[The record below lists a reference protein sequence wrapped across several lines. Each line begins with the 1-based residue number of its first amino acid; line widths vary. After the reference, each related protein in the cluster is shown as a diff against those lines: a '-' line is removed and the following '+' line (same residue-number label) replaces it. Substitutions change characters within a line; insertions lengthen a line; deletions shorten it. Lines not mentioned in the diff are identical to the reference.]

1 MSDKTIDRI
10 VERLDRI
17 IELLEGSSIKRGK
30 TKAKKEEKSYRGE
43 METIEGKIKN
53 VDFKEGA
60 RCGEFAV
67 FTLESYQKGAISCKC
82 FDSKLLDIIDDN
94 LEVRVSG
101 NFQEYNGYSSF
112 IVRDITCIDSEYESS
127 EKSSNK
133 SSDENGTKDDDEEI
147 PF

>member
-1 MSDKTIDRI
+1 MKEIL
-10 VERLDRI
+10 ERLDRI

-30 TKAKKEEKSYRGE
+30 TKGKKEEKSYRGD
-43 METIEGKIKN
+43 METLEGKIKN

-67 FTLESYQKGAISCKC
+67 FTLESYQRGTISCKC
-82 FDSKLLDIIDDN
+82 FDSKLFDSLDDN
-94 LEVRVSG
+94 VEVRVSG

-112 IVRDITCIDSEYESS
+112 IARDISCIYLNEENT
-127 EKSSNK
+127 ENSSNK
-133 SSDENGTKDDDEEI
+133 SSDENGTKDDDDEM

>member
-1 MSDKTIDRI
+1 MKEIL
-10 VERLDRI
+10 ERLDRI

-30 TKAKKEEKSYRGE
+30 TKAKKEEKSYRGD
-43 METIEGKIKN
+43 METLEGKIKN

-67 FTLESYQKGAISCKC
+67 FTLESYQRGTISCKC
-82 FDSKLLDIIDDN
+82 FDGKLFDSLDNNI
-94 LEVRVSG
+94 EVRMSG

-112 IVRDITCIDSEYESS
+112 IVRDITCIGLNEEDIENP
-127 EKSSNK
+127 SNK
-133 SSDENGTKDDDEEI
+133 SSDGNGAKDDDDEM

>member
-1 MSDKTIDRI
+1 MNDII
-10 VERLDRI
+10 ERLDRI

-30 TKAKKEEKSYRGE
+30 PKAKKEEKSYRGE

-60 RCGEFAV
+60 KCGEFAV

-94 LEVRVSG
+94 REVRVSG

-133 SSDENGTKDDDEEI
+133 SYDENGAKDDDEEV

>member
-1 MSDKTIDRI
+1 MKDII
-10 VERLDRI
+10 ERLDRI

-60 RCGEFAV
+60 KCGEFAV
-67 FTLESYQKGAISCKC
+67 FTLESYQRGTISCKC
-82 FDSKLLDIIDDN
+82 FDSKLFDSLDDN

-112 IVRDITCIDSEYESS
+112 IVRDITCIDSECEST

-133 SSDENGTKDDDEEI
+133 SSDENATKDDDEEV

>member
-1 MSDKTIDRI
+1 MKEII
-10 VERLDRI
+10 ERLDRI

-30 TKAKKEEKSYRGE
+30 TKAKKEEKSYRGD
-43 METIEGKIKN
+43 METLEGKIKN

-67 FTLESYQKGAISCKC
+67 FTLESYQRGTISCKC
-82 FDSKLLDIIDDN
+82 FDSKLLDSLDDN
-94 LEVRVSG
+94 IEVRVSG

-112 IVRDITCIDSEYESS
+112 IVRDITCIGLNGEDIENP
-127 EKSSNK
+127 SNK
-133 SSDENGTKDDDEEI
+133 SSDGNDAKDDDDEM

>member
-1 MSDKTIDRI
+1 MKEII
-10 VERLDRI
+10 ERLDRI

-30 TKAKKEEKSYRGE
+30 TKAKKEEKSYRGD
-43 METIEGKIKN
+43 METLEGKIKN

-67 FTLESYQKGAISCKC
+67 FTLESYQRGTISCKC
-82 FDSKLLDIIDDN
+82 FDSKLFDSLDDN
-94 LEVRVSG
+94 NEVRMSG

-127 EKSSNK
+127 EKSSNQ
-133 SSDENGTKDDDEEI
+133 SSDGNGTKDDDDEM

>member
-1 MSDKTIDRI
+1 MKEII
-10 VERLDRI
+10 ERLDRI
-17 IELLEGSSIKRGK
+17 IELLDSASIKRGK
-30 TKAKKEEKSYRGE
+30 TKAKREDKSYHGN

-82 FDSKLLDIIDDN
+82 FDSKLLDILDDN

-112 IVRDITCIDSEYESS
+112 IVRDITCVDPECGRS

-133 SSDENGTKDDDEEI
+133 SSDENGTKDDDDEM

>member
-1 MSDKTIDRI
+1 MNDII
-10 VERLDRI
+10 ERLDRI
-17 IELLEGSSIKRGK
+17 IELLEGLSLEKRK
-30 TKAKKEEKSYRGE
+30 TKAKKEDKTSRGD

-82 FDSKLLDIIDDN
+82 FDSKLFDVLDDN
-94 LEVRVSG
+94 IEVRVSG
-101 NFQEYNGYSSF
+101 NFQEYNGYNSF
-112 IVRDITCIDSEYESS
+112 IVRDITCIDSEYESA
-127 EKSSNK
+127 EKSSDQ

>member
-1 MSDKTIDRI
+1 MKEII
-10 VERLDRI
+10 ERLDRI
-17 IELLEGSSIKRGK
+17 IELLEGASIKRGK
-30 TKAKKEEKSYRGE
+30 TKAKKGEKSYRGD
-43 METIEGKIKN
+43 METLEGKIKN

-67 FTLESYQKGAISCKC
+67 FTLESYQRGTISCKC
-82 FDSKLLDIIDDN
+82 FDSKLFDSLDNID
-94 LEVRVSG
+94 VRVSG

-133 SSDENGTKDDDEEI
+133 SSDSNGTKDDDDEM

>member
-1 MSDKTIDRI
+1 MNDII
-10 VERLDRI
+10 ERLDRI
-17 IELLEGSSIKRGK
+17 IELLEGLSLEKRK
-30 TKAKKEEKSYRGE
+30 TKAKKEDKTSRGD
-43 METIEGKIKN
+43 METIEGKIRN
-53 VDFKEGA
+53 VGFKEGA
-60 RCGEFAV
+60 KCGEFAV

-82 FDSKLLDIIDDN
+82 FDSKLLDILDDN

-112 IVRDITCIDSEYESS
+112 IVRDITCIDSECEST

-133 SSDENGTKDDDEEI
+133 SSDGNGTKDDDDEM

>member
-1 MSDKTIDRI
+1 MKEIL
-10 VERLDRI
+10 ERLDRI

-67 FTLESYQKGAISCKC
+67 FTLESYQRGTISCKC
-82 FDSKLLDIIDDN
+82 FDSKLFDSLDDN
-94 LEVRVSG
+94 NEVRVSG

>member
-1 MSDKTIDRI
+1 MKKIL
-10 VERLDRI
+10 ERLDRI

-60 RCGEFAV
+60 KCGEFAV

>member
-1 MSDKTIDRI
+1 MKEII
-10 VERLDRI
+10 ERLDRI
-17 IELLEGSSIKRGK
+17 IELLEDSSIKRGK
-30 TKAKKEEKSYRGE
+30 TKAKKEEKSYRGD
-43 METIEGKIKN
+43 MRTIEGKIKN

-60 RCGEFAV
+60 KCGEFAV

-82 FDSKLLDIIDDN
+82 FDSKLFDVLNDN

-112 IVRDITCIDSEYESS
+112 IVRDITCIDSECESI
-127 EKSSNK
+127 KK
-133 SSDENGTKDDDEEI
+133 SSDQSSRDNSTKNDDDEI

>member
-1 MSDKTIDRI
+1 MKEII
-10 VERLDRI
+10 ERLDRI

-30 TKAKKEEKSYRGE
+30 TKAKKEEKSYRGD
-43 METIEGKIKN
+43 METLEGKIRN

-67 FTLESYQKGAISCKC
+67 FTLESYQRGTISCKC
-82 FDSKLLDIIDDN
+82 FDGKLFDSLDDN

-112 IVRDITCIDSEYESS
+112 IVRDITCIYLNEENI
-127 EKSSNK
+127 EKPSNK
-133 SSDENGTKDDDEEI
+133 SSDGNDTKDDDEEI

>member
-1 MSDKTIDRI
+1 MNDII
-10 VERLDRI
+10 ERLDRI

-30 TKAKKEEKSYRGE
+30 TKAKKEDKYHHGN
-43 METIEGKIKN
+43 METIEGKIRN

-60 RCGEFAV
+60 KCGEFTV

-82 FDSKLLDIIDDN
+82 FDSKLFDSLDDN

-112 IVRDITCIDSEYESS
+112 IVRDITCIYLNEENI
-127 EKSSNK
+127 ENPSNK
-133 SSDENGTKDDDEEI
+133 SSDGNGTKDDDEEV

>member
-1 MSDKTIDRI
+1 MKEII
-10 VERLDRI
+10 ERLDRI
-17 IELLEGSSIKRGK
+17 IELLESSSIKRGK
-30 TKAKKEEKSYRGE
+30 PKAKAEEKSYRGD
-43 METIEGKIKN
+43 METIEGKIRN

-82 FDSKLLDIIDDN
+82 FDSKLFDSLDDN
-94 LEVRVSG
+94 MEVRVSG

-112 IVRDITCIDSEYESS
+112 IVRGITCIYLNEENI
-127 EKSSNK
+127 ENPSNK
-133 SSDENGTKDDDEEI
+133 SSDDNGTKDDDEEV

>member
-1 MSDKTIDRI
+1 MREI

-30 TKAKKEEKSYRGE
+30 TKAKKEEKSYRGD
-43 METIEGKIKN
+43 METLEGKIKN

-60 RCGEFAV
+60 KCGEFAV
-67 FTLESYQKGAISCKC
+67 FTLESYQRGTISCKC
-82 FDSKLLDIIDDN
+82 FDSKLFDSLDDN
-94 LEVRVSG
+94 NEVRVSG

-112 IVRDITCIDSEYESS
+112 IVRDITCVDSEYESS
-127 EKSSNK
+127 EKPSNK
-133 SSDENGTKDDDEEI
+133 SSDGNGTKDDDDEM

>member
-1 MSDKTIDRI
+1 MKEII
-10 VERLDRI
+10 ERLDKI
-17 IELLEGSSIKRGK
+17 IELLEGSSIKKGK
-30 TKAKKEEKSYRGE
+30 TKAKKEEKSYRGD
-43 METIEGKIKN
+43 METLEGKIKN

-67 FTLESYQKGAISCKC
+67 FTLESYQRGTISCKC
-82 FDSKLLDIIDDN
+82 FDSKLFDSLEDN
-94 LEVRVSG
+94 IEARMSG

-133 SSDENGTKDDDEEI
+133 SSDGNGTKDDDDEM